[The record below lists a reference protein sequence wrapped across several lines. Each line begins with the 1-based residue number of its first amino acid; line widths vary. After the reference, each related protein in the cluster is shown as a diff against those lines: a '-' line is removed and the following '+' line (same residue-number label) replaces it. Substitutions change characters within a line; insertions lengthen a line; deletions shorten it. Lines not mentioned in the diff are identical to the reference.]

1 VAGSQHDIAA
11 ETARARGLFAAHGR
25 KLAAD
30 AGLAAAL
37 AAYRREIEAN
47 WELMRR
53 LEVVRLCG
61 ACAGER
67 ADSCC
72 FAGAERWYY
81 AELLLL
87 NLLLGAELPDG
98 HPVAHQCRFIGPAG
112 CVLPARW
119 SICINFFCPEMIAEL
134 GGEAVAGLRRQAGR
148 EIAAGLEAEA
158 ALFRALAGL
167 GAA

>member
-11 ETARARGLFAAHGR
+11 ETARARGLFAAHR
-25 KLAAD
+25 RELAAD

-53 LEVVRLCG
+53 LQVVRLC
-61 ACAGER
+61 ASCAGAR

-87 NLLLGAELPDG
+87 SLLLGAELPDS
-98 HPVAHQCRFIGPAG
+98 HPVPHQCRFIGPAG

-134 GGEAVAGLRRQAGR
+134 GEEAVAGLRRQAGR
-148 EIAAGLEAEA
+148 EIAAGLEAETALAA
-158 ALFRALAGL
+158 ALRRL